1 MIPTPDANAMSTTNL
16 PDYNGY
22 FRQRTALVT
31 GGAGFIGSHIAQRL
45 LDLGATVRVLD
56 DLSSGYEHNVPEGAE
71 FIRASILD
79 DADLRRAIEGC
90 EFIFHEGAMVS
101 VPMSVGEPQRCV
113 QVNIVGTERVA
124 EAAKDLGVKRLVFAA
139 SSAAYGE
146 KAQLPS
152 KEEHVLDCCSPYAA
166 TKAAGEVLL
175 TAFSHCYDLSTIS
188 LRYFNVYGPR
198 QDPKSPYAAAISAF
212 ADCLLTGRQPTVFG
226 TGQQTR
232 DFVHV
237 ANVVHANLLGAC
249 CEKDLRG
256 EVVNVGLGERV
267 SLLEILD
274 LMGEILGV
282 QVAPAFGPPRPGDVP
297 HTLADISYTRSLIG
311 YDPVVNFADG
321 LRETIEWMRE
331 KAAA

>member
-1 MIPTPDANAMSTTNL
+1 MTAAHL
-16 PDYNGY
+16 PDYAG
-22 FRQRTALVT
+22 FFDGRTALVT
-31 GGAGFIGSHIAQRL
+31 GGAGFIGSHIARRL
-45 LDLGATVRVLD
+45 LDLGAAVRVLD
-56 DLSSGYEHNVPEGAE
+56 DLSSGYEHNVPDGAE

-79 DADLRRAIEGC
+79 DADLRRAVDGC
-90 EFIFHEGAMVS
+90 EFVFHQGAMVS
-101 VPMSVGEPQRCV
+101 VPMSVGEPRRCV
-113 QVNIVGTERVA
+113 EVNIIGTERVA

-152 KEEHVLDCCSPYAA
+152 REEHVLDCCSPYAA

-198 QDPKSPYAAAISAF
+198 QDPRSPYAAAISAF
-212 ADCLLTGRQPTVFG
+212 ADALLSGRRPTVFG
-226 TGQQTR
+226 TGKQTR

-249 CEKDLRG
+249 CRKDLRG

-274 LMGEILGV
+274 LMGEILDV
-282 QVAPAFGPPRPGDVP
+282 KAEPAFGPPRPGDVP
-297 HTLADISYTRSLIG
+297 HTLADISHTRSLLG
-311 YDPVVNFADG
+311 YEPIVDFADG
-321 LRETIEWMRE
+321 LRETIEWMRVE
-331 KAAA
+331 APT